1 MKAADEG
8 VEEAADTDEE
18 DVVIVVVVDASE
30 VLVLATFE
38 SLECL
43 LRALCKTSPRPRAPT
58 ALSMSCLTF
67 RFRRH
72 R

>member
-1 MKAADEG
+1 MKEADDV
-8 VEEAADTDEE
+8 VEEAADTGEE
-18 DVVIVVVVDASE
+18 AVVVDASE
-30 VLVLATFE
+30 ALVLVTSE